1 MSSTAAGSATAIQV
15 ISVQDRKWLL
25 SIDSAP
31 AHQHLPRVVYY
42 NNKMNP
48 GIAIFTLI
56 GSQLLG
62 YGFAGLLQDILVKPT
77 KCFWPINSEQYL
89 DSDPLVDSRSPQY
102 QLRTSSRPYTTI
114 TR

>member
-1 MSSTAAGSATAIQV
+1 MT
-15 ISVQDRKWLL
+15 
-25 SIDSAP
+25 
-31 AHQHLPRVVYY
+31 VYY

-77 KCFWPINSEQYL
+77 KCFWPADSE
-89 DSDPLVDSRSPQY
+89 
-102 QLRTSSRPYTTI
+102 
-114 TR
+114 